1 MLSAPAKISL
11 YNASA
16 DLRREFQAY
25 EQDVRVKNYRLCAI
39 LAPFF
44 MVAGFSLDY
53 IVYGEEGM
61 WRFLPLRILSG
72 ILLVIIRVLLSTKA
86 GMDWHRALGLG
97 MAFPLMG
104 SIGWMIYVNEGYA
117 SPYYAGLNLVLVGAA
132 ILMRWPLFE
141 SVLVVLL
148 TVGIYLAACFGHGP
162 IEKPSLFFNN
172 CYFLFVT
179 GVFTVAG
186 TWFYN
191 TIRFS
196 EFLLRRTLD
205 AKHGQLQE
213 ANAQLEENNQKLREL
228 DVAKSRFFA
237 NISHELRTP
246 LTLLIAPVET
256 LLNKG
261 EGISPVE
268 RQEMLATMQGNAMRL
283 LKLINTLLDLVRL
296 ESQAMD
302 LQKTPLVLNDF
313 IHGLGSACLAL
324 AKDKR
329 ITLKTECE
337 PDMRPVMADV
347 EKIERVCLNLLFNAL
362 KFTPAGGTI
371 TLSARRDGDHL
382 LLCVQDTGV
391 GIAEEH
397 LSHLFSRFW
406 QADATSQRRFQG
418 LGIGLALVKEIVELH
433 GGHMHVASRLGKG
446 STFTVYLPYELAKLP
461 AVQAN
466 GDKPGD
472 ASPARTKAEGEPST
486 GEWIVDLYR
495 RAEFSTS
502 LADSPRRRAAASST
516 PPALPGSPRHKDSK
530 RTATLLIAEDEP
542 DMMNYLRTQ
551 LSADFEIIEASDG
564 NEAVAKA
571 GQFLPDVI
579 LSDLMMP
586 YKDGMQVCRELRGR
600 TSTRNIPVVLL
611 TARPDERTKIEAL
624 TAGATDFIGKPF
636 SLTEI
641 RVRLLNLAESHRNQR
656 ELAEQKK
663 RLEAT
668 LEQLKEAESMLVQH
682 EKLSSLGRL
691 SAGLI
696 HEINNPLNFAT
707 QGLYYLRMNLDK
719 VPDEIRAD
727 FTETLGDIETGVN
740 RVGTII
746 TDLRG
751 FTRPDQVAF
760 TDFSVQ
766 QLVGTVIRFFSHHE
780 RDGIQFIV
788 EANSE
793 LTLHGSQGQL
803 TQVLVNLMQNAVDA
817 IEEKT
822 FSKEE
827 TPKVHIRALQRDDRV
842 VLSVKDNGIGMNRE
856 TQEKVFDPFFTTK
869 EVGKGMG
876 LGLSICHRII
886 ADHQGIVTIL
896 SKEGSGTE
904 FILDLPDASS
914 YRSLRQEAAHL

>member
-1 MLSAPAKISL
+1 MVPVPAKTSL

-16 DLRREFQAY
+16 GLRREFQAY
-25 EQDVRVKNYRLCAI
+25 EQDVRVKNYRLCAV

-72 ILLVIIRVLLSTKA
+72 ILLVIIRVLLSTSA
-86 GMDWHRALGLG
+86 GRHWHRALGLG

-104 SIGWMIYVNEGYA
+104 SIGWMIYASEGYA

-162 IEKPSLFFNN
+162 IHKPSLFFNN
-172 CYFLFVT
+172 CYFMFVT

-205 AKHGQLQE
+205 AKHEQLQE

-228 DVAKSRFFA
+228 DIAKSRFFA

-261 EGISPVE
+261 EGIAPTE
-268 RQEMLATMQGNAMRL
+268 RHEMLTTMQGNAMRL

-302 LQKTPLVLNDF
+302 LQKTPLVLADF
-313 IHGLGSACLAL
+313 VRGLGSACLAL

-329 ITLKTECE
+329 ITLKTQCE

-371 TLSARRDGDHL
+371 TLSASRDGDQVVL
-382 LLCVQDTGV
+382 RVQDTGV
-391 GIAEEH
+391 GIAKEH
-397 LSHLFSRFW
+397 LSQLFSRFW

-433 GGHMHVASRLGKG
+433 GGSVHVASRLGKG
-446 STFTVYLPYELAKLP
+446 STFTVYLPYEIAKLP
-461 AVQAN
+461 AVHVN
-466 GDKPGD
+466 GDKPGE
-472 ASPARTKAEGEPST
+472 AVQAKVKANGEPST
-486 GEWIVDLYR
+486 GEWIADLYR
-495 RAEFSTS
+495 RAEFSTT
-502 LADSPRRRAAASST
+502 LADSPRRPAASSS
-516 PPALPGSPRHKDSK
+516 PSALPGSPRHKDHKKMS
-530 RTATLLIAEDEP
+530 TLLIAEDEP

-551 LSADFEIIEASDG
+551 LSVDFEIIEANDG

-600 TSTRNIPVVLL
+600 SGTRNIPIVLL

-641 RVRLLNLAESHRNQR
+641 RVRLLNLAESHRYQR
-656 ELAEQKK
+656 ELHEQKK

-668 LEQLKEAESMLVQH
+668 LEQLKEAESLLVQH
-682 EKLSSLGRL
+682 EKLSALGTM

-707 QGLYYLRMNLDK
+707 QGLYYLRLNLDK
-719 VPDEIRAD
+719 VPEEFRAD
-727 FTETLGDIETGVN
+727 FTETLGDIETGVQ

-746 TDLRG
+746 TDLRT
-751 FTRPDQVAF
+751 FTRPDEGAF
-760 TDFSVQ
+760 TDFTVK
-766 QLVGTVIRFFSHHE
+766 QLVETVIRFFSHHQ
-780 RDGIQFIV
+780 RDGVQFIV
-788 EANSE
+788 EATSD
-793 LTLHGSQGQL
+793 LALHGNQGHL

-817 IEEKT
+817 IQAKT
-822 FSKEE
+822 YSKEE
-827 TPKVHIRALQRDDRV
+827 TPKVHIRAQQRGDRV
-842 VLSVKDNGIGMNRE
+842 VLSVKDNGIGMSRE

-896 SKEGSGTE
+896 SKEGAGTE

>member
-1 MLSAPAKISL
+1 MASAKPSL
-11 YNASA
+11 YTASL

-25 EQDVRVKNYRLCAI
+25 ERDVRIKNYRLCAI
-39 LAPFF
+39 LAAIF
-44 MVAGFSLDY
+44 MVGGFSLDY
-53 IVYGEEGM
+53 IVYGEKGV
-61 WRFLPLRILSG
+61 RDFLYFRILSG
-72 ILLVIIRVLLSTKA
+72 ILLVIIRMLLATTT
-86 GMDWHRALGLG
+86 GRNWHRALGLC

-104 SIGWMIYVNEGYA
+104 SIGWMIYHSEGYA

-148 TVGIYLAACFGHGP
+148 TVGIYFAACFGHGP
-162 IEKPSLFFNN
+162 VEKMSIFFNN

-186 TWFYN
+186 TAFYN
-191 TIRFS
+191 NIRFS
-196 EFLLRRTLD
+196 EFLLRKSLD
-205 AKHGQLQE
+205 SKHEQLQE

-228 DVAKSRFFA
+228 DIAKSRFFA

-261 EGISPVE
+261 ASISPGE
-268 RQEMLATMQGNAMRL
+268 QHEMHVTMQANAMRL

-296 ESQAMD
+296 ESQSME
-302 LQKTPLVLNDF
+302 LQKTPMVLAEFVN
-313 IHGLGSACLAL
+313 GLGSACQGL

-329 ITLKTECE
+329 ITLKTSCD

-347 EKIERVCLNLLFNAL
+347 EKVERVCLNLLFNAL

-371 TLSARRDGDHL
+371 SLNASRDGDQVVL
-382 LLCVQDTGV
+382 RVQDTGV
-391 GIAEEH
+391 GIAKEH
-397 LSHLFSRFW
+397 LPHLFSRFW
-406 QADATSQRRFQG
+406 QADGTSQRRFQG

-433 GGHMHVASRLGKG
+433 GGSVHVASRLGKG
-446 STFTVYLPYELAKLP
+446 TTFTVYLPYEIAP
-461 AVQAN
+461 
-466 GDKPGD
+466 
-472 ASPARTKAEGEPST
+472 TKDESAGKEKEDTDPST

-502 LADSPRRRAAASST
+502 LADAPRRAAGSTSNT
-516 PPALPGSPRHKDSK
+516 PPALPNNQRGKDGK
-530 RTATLLIAEDEP
+530 KAARLLIAEDEP
-542 DMMNYLRTQ
+542 DMMSYLRTQ
-551 LSADFEIIEASDG
+551 LSADFEIIEAIDG
-564 NEAVAKA
+564 NEAVTKA
-571 GQFLPDVI
+571 GQFQPDVI

-586 YKDGMQVCRELRGR
+586 YKDGMQVCREIRGR

-611 TARPDERTKIEAL
+611 TARPDEKTKIEAL

-636 SLTEI
+636 SLTEV
-641 RVRLLNLAESHRNQR
+641 RVRLLNLAESYRYQR
-656 ELAEQKK
+656 ELSEQKK

-668 LEQLKEAESMLVQH
+668 LEQLKEAESLLVQH
-682 EKLSSLGRL
+682 EKLSSLGRM

-707 QGLYYLRMNLDK
+707 QGLYYLRLNLDK
-719 VPDEIRAD
+719 VPEDIRAD
-727 FTETLGDIETGVN
+727 FTETLTDIENGVK

-746 TDLRG
+746 TDLRS
-751 FTRPDQVAF
+751 FTRPDNVAF

-766 QLVGTVIRFFSHHE
+766 QLVQTVIRFFSHHE
-780 RDGIQFIV
+780 KDGIQFVV
-788 EANSE
+788 EIDSE
-793 LTLHGSQGQL
+793 LTLHGNQGHL
-803 TQVLVNLMQNAVDA
+803 TQVLVNLLQNAVDA
-817 IEEKT
+817 LDEKKFT
-822 FSKEE
+822 NGE
-827 TPKVHIRALQRDDRV
+827 TPKLQIRAQRRGDRV
-842 VLSVKDNGIGMNRE
+842 ALSVKDNGIGMSQE
-856 TQEKVFDPFFTTK
+856 TRDKVFDPFFTTK

-886 ADHQGIVTIL
+886 SDHQGIVTIL
-896 SKEGSGTE
+896 SKEGAGTE

-914 YRSLRQEAAHL
+914 YRTLRQEASPH

>member
-1 MLSAPAKISL
+1 MAPAKPSL
-11 YNASA
+11 YRASA
-16 DLRREFQAY
+16 SLRREFQAY
-25 EQDVRVKNYRLCAI
+25 ERDVRIKNYRLCAI
-39 LAPFF
+39 LAAIF
-44 MVAGFSLDY
+44 MVGGFTLDLV
-53 IVYGEEGM
+53 VYGEEGM
-61 WRFLPLRILSG
+61 WRFLHFRVISG
-72 ILLVIIRVLLSTKA
+72 ILLVAIYFGLNSTI
-86 GMDWHRALGLG
+86 GRDWHRVLGLC

-104 SIGWMIYVNEGYA
+104 SIGWMVYVSEGYA

-148 TVGIYLAACFGHGP
+148 TVGIYLAASFGQGP
-162 IEKPSLFFNN
+162 IDNGRLFFNN
-172 CYFLFVT
+172 SYFIFVT

-186 TWFYN
+186 TAFYN
-191 TIRFS
+191 NSRFS
-196 EFLLRRTLD
+196 EFLLRKTLD
-205 AKHGQLQE
+205 AKHEQLQE
-213 ANAQLEENNQKLREL
+213 ANAQLEEGNQKLREL

-261 EGISPVE
+261 RTVSPTE
-268 RQEMLATMQGNAMRL
+268 QSEMLTTMQGNAMRL

-296 ESQAMD
+296 ESQTME
-302 LQKTPLVLNDF
+302 LQKTPLILTDF
-313 IHGLGSACLAL
+313 INGLGSACQAL

-329 ITLKTECE
+329 ITLKTTCDPEI
-337 PDMRPVMADV
+337 RPVMVDV

-362 KFTPAGGTI
+362 KFTPAGGMI
-371 TLSARRDGDHL
+371 TLSASRDGDQML
-382 LLCVQDTGV
+382 IRVQDTGV
-391 GIAEEH
+391 GIAKEH
-397 LSHLFSRFW
+397 IPQLFSRFF

-418 LGIGLALVKEIVELH
+418 MGIGLALVKEIVELH
-433 GGHMHVASRLGKG
+433 GGNVHVASRPGKG
-446 STFTVYLPYELAKLP
+446 STFTVYLPYEP
-461 AVQAN
+461 ATPKTQPLLN
-466 GDKPGD
+466 G
-472 ASPARTKAEGEPST
+472 TKANADGEPST
-486 GEWIVDLYR
+486 GEWIADLYR

-502 LADSPRRRAAASST
+502 LADSPRRAAASASQA
-516 PPALPGSPRHKDSK
+516 PMPLPHNHRSKDQK
-530 RTATLLIAEDEP
+530 KVTLLIAEDEP
-542 DMMNYLRTQ
+542 DMMNYLRSQ
-551 LSADFEIIEASDG
+551 LAPEFEIIEANDG

-571 GQFLPDVI
+571 GQFHPDII

-586 YKDGMQVCRELRGR
+586 YKDGMQVCRELRSR

-636 SLTEI
+636 SLTEV
-641 RVRLLNLAESHRNQR
+641 RVRLQNLAESHRYQR
-656 ELAEQKK
+656 ELSEQKK

-668 LEQLKEAESMLVQH
+668 LEQLKETESMLVQH
-682 EKLSSLGRL
+682 EKLSALGRM

-707 QGLYYLRMNLDK
+707 QGLYYLRLNLDK
-719 VPDEIRAD
+719 VPDDARAD
-727 FTETLGDIETGVN
+727 FTETLTDIENGVK

-751 FTRPDQVAF
+751 FTRPDQAAF
-760 TDFSVQ
+760 MDFSVQ
-766 QLVGTVIRFFSHHE
+766 ELLQTVVRFFSHHQ
-780 RDGIQFIV
+780 RDGIQFVV
-788 EANSE
+788 EATPD
-793 LTLHGSQGQL
+793 LLLHGSSGQL
-803 TQVLVNLMQNAVDA
+803 TQVLVNLLQNAVDA
-817 IEEKT
+817 FEEKK
-822 FSKEE
+822 FANGE
-827 TPKVHIRALQRDDRV
+827 TPKVQIKAHERGDRV

-896 SKEGSGTE
+896 SKEGAGTE

-914 YRSLRQEAAHL
+914 YRTMREEASIL